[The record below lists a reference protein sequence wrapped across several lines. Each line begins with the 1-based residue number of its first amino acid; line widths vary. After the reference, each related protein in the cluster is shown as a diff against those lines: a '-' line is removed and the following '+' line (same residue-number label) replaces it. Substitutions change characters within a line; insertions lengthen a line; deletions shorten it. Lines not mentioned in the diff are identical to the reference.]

1 MWSST
6 TPSGGSA
13 ARTAAITAAIAAG
26 SGPSV
31 PVAAVS
37 SGGTGPGTGP
47 AVVSVPCVTLMPA
60 PPGRPAA
67 KRSGHPLVGGG
78 GEEVGVL
85 VGQRHLGE
93 QRPGVVPPPAG
104 ERVAAGVRDPGDLL
118 LDQPFDQLAGDGLA
132 VREPD
137 VVVQPLP
144 DLAARDLGGGGVL
157 HQVVDAD

>member
-60 PPGRPAA
+60 PPGRLAA
-67 KRSGHPLVGGG
+67 ERSGHPLVGGE
-78 GEEVGVL
+78 GEEFGAL
-85 VGQRHLGE
+85 AGPRHLDE
-93 QRPGVVPPPAG
+93 PRPSLAPPPAG
-104 ERVAAGVRDPGDLL
+104 EPAAAGAPAPAPSSPNP
-118 LDQPFDQLAGDGLA
+118 PFDQLAGDGLA
-132 VREPD
+132 VSEP
-137 VVVQPLP
+137 
-144 DLAARDLGGGGVL
+144 
-157 HQVVDAD
+157 